1 VETAWP
7 IEMLRQIAAK
17 KVLTLHF
24 FDEIEV
30 YLGYPLMLAEKLG
43 LKLAV
48 QKMLYFRCSGL
59 TQKDLDEAATTVL
72 QTKQDRD
79 AESSFLCMQ
88 KKWQAA
94 LREKYPERCKEIG
107 EAPYDDNVYQAQEDA
122 GSDQVKIDAASE
134 LAEQNLQEKW
144 EALTAWALV
153 DMG

>member
-1 VETAWP
+1 METAWP

-48 QKMLYFRCSGL
+48 QEMLYFRCSAL

-72 QTKQDRD
+72 QKKQDRD
-79 AESSFLCMQ
+79 AECSFLCR
-88 KKWQAA
+88 KKNGKQ
-94 LREKYPERCKEIG
+94 LFERNIQS
-107 EAPYDDNVYQAQEDA
+107 V
-122 GSDQVKIDAASE
+122 VKKSMKLPMMMMYIRH
-134 LAEQNLQEKW
+134 
-144 EALTAWALV
+144 
-153 DMG
+153 